1 MTTVYIYSV
10 FCVVCFLCFVV
21 LLLEKDVVKMADEK
35 RIEFVCITVLGVRE
49 MREICRKMLYCLGT
63 NVDTMEKMKG
73 EF

>member
-49 MREICRKMLYCLGT
+49 MREICTRCFTVWVLMLTPWRK
-63 NVDTMEKMKG
+63 
-73 EF
+73 